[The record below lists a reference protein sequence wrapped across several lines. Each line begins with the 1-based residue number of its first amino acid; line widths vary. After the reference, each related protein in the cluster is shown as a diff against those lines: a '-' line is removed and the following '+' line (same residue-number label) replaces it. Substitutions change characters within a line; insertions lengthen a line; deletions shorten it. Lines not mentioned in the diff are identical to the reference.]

1 MSYGLSVVVNEPAG
15 VERPTQVAVLSR
27 GAVEYRLERR
37 GPRTVLMMHGGHM
50 RAALPLGEEA
60 FADAGYTVLAPS
72 RPGYGRTPLTAG
84 ASPEEFAAVVAE
96 LCDQLGIDSVAA
108 VVGQSAGGPS
118 AVTMA
123 ARHPR
128 LVERLVLQSAVGPL
142 AWPDRRTRLGGR
154 VVFSPRVEYLTWA
167 MMHALV
173 RRAPA
178 VGLRLL
184 FRDLSLQP
192 VGQVLAALTD
202 PHRALAVALFERMR
216 SGSGFTADLR
226 NTTGYRETAADV
238 GQAAL
243 VIASPADGA
252 IPFAHAQALADLLPN
267 ARLIT
272 SRASSHF
279 IWFGEDYPAIAAT
292 ISSFLAADPPGSPE
306 STL

>member
-1 MSYGLSVVVNEPAG
+1 
-15 VERPTQVAVLSR
+15 
-27 GAVEYRLERR
+27 
-37 GPRTVLMMHGGHM
+37 
-50 RAALPLGEEA
+50 
-60 FADAGYTVLAPS
+60 
-72 RPGYGRTPLTAG
+72 
-84 ASPEEFAAVVAE
+84 
-96 LCDQLGIDSVAA
+96 
-108 VVGQSAGGPS
+108 
-118 AVTMA
+118 
-123 ARHPR
+123 
-128 LVERLVLQSAVGPL
+128 
-142 AWPDRRTRLGGR
+142 
-154 VVFSPRVEYLTWA
+154 

-178 VGLRLL
+178 LGLRLL
-184 FRDLSLQP
+184 LRDLSLQP

-252 IPFAHAQALADLLPN
+252 IPFAHAHAQALADMLPN

-292 ISSFLAADPPGSPE
+292 ISSFLAADPE